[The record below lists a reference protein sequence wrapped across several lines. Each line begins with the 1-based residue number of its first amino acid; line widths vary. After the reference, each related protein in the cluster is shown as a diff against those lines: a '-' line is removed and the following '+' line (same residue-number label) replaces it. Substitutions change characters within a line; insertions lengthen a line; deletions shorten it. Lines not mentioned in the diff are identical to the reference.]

1 MTLDFTLTRP
11 KGLAEAGN
19 VLAAMTEA
27 EFTAFHARTAAPLLA
42 YLRRASGNHA
52 VAEDVAQEAYM
63 RFLGACRWSEG
74 EVVCRRFLFTVAS
87 NLLRDHWRR
96 REPGGLEEVPEA
108 ALVAA
113 GIDAGRLA
121 EHLIAKWDA
130 EAALAPGWASL
141 RPRERQLLWLAYVEG
156 YNHREMAEIT
166 GLRQASMRMLLFRAR
181 RKLAAT
187 LRAAPC

>member
-1 MTLDFTLTRP
+1 MTLDFTLAQP
-11 KGLAEAGN
+11 KRLAEAGA
-19 VLAAMTEA
+19 VPAPMTEA
-27 EFTAFHARTAAPLLA
+27 EFAAFHARTAAPLLA

-52 VAEDVAQEAYM
+52 LAQDVAQEAYM
-63 RFLGACRWSEG
+63 RFLNSCRWSEG

-96 REPGGLEEVPEA
+96 REPGTLEEVPEA
-108 ALVAA
+108 ALA
-113 GIDAGRLA
+113 GAGADSGA
-121 EHLIAKWDA
+121 ERLIAQWDA

-187 LRAAPC
+187 LRAATC

>member
-11 KGLAEAGN
+11 KGLAETGAAP
-19 VLAAMTEA
+19 AAMTEA

-113 GIDAGRLA
+113 GIDTGRLA
-121 EHLIAKWDA
+121 AQWDA
-130 EAALAPGWASL
+130 EAALAPGWARL

-187 LRAAPC
+187 LRAAAC